1 MTSIEGEKYIGSP
14 MKSTSR
20 IIVSSPDEE
29 GLNGLGKMM
38 IQYLEQNLADFSYK
52 TKQALTIHCCVV
64 VEVEQGIAIT
74 LSFEGERIRIQN
86 GVGRGGALHL
96 TGPFS
101 VLANVLSRKSNPFM
115 EVVKGH
121 LKVKSFLKRP
131 VQSLKIFR
139 FLRLPSESPKITVS
153 D

>member
-1 MTSIEGEKYIGSP
+1 MSIEVEKHIGSP
-14 MKSTSR
+14 MNSTSR
-20 IIVSSPDEE
+20 IMVSSPDEE

-38 IQYLEQNLADFSYK
+38 IQYLEQNFADFSYK
-52 TKQALTIHCCVV
+52 TKQALGIHGCVV

-74 LSFEGERIRIQN
+74 LSFEGERIRIRN
-86 GVGRGGALHL
+86 GVGNGADLHL

-101 VLANVLSRKSNPFM
+101 VFANVLSGKSSPLM

-131 VQSLKIFR
+131 IQSLKIFR
-139 FLRLPSESPKITVS
+139 LLKIPS
-153 D
+153 